1 MIHTDRHLH
10 RRTVLGSIAGST
22 VLPLAGCTGAPDGQ
36 GESDGA
42 IRDVTVS
49 EMQLVV
55 TLREDASVD
64 GLTVIQPD
72 GSEFATRSVAA
83 GVTRETIDL
92 GMPYSPGEYE
102 VHAIA
107 DEETVDEASL
117 DIRPDVRITDLKLG
131 RNHPDEMYEGASDQA
146 IRSEAIVTVENHGT
160 GPDAVTQ
167 LRFEGDVPQ
176 PTPNDFEES
185 GIYDTESGLH
195 EHREKALITVD
206 EEENIFSFTQ
216 PFGSSGSNI
225 SCGPETVEG
234 RFSVKILTELSKD
247 SHRKSYNVEY
257 TGEGFPSCNVR
268 ISEVE
273 P

>member
-1 MIHTDRHLH
+1 MIHTNQHLH

-22 VLPLAGCTGAPDGQ
+22 VLPLAGCTGPPDGQ
-36 GESDGA
+36 GNPGGA

-64 GLTVIQPD
+64 GLTVIRPD

-83 GVTRETIDL
+83 GVTRETFDL

-102 VHAIA
+102 VHAVA
-107 DEETVDEASL
+107 DDETVDETSL

-131 RNHPDEMYEGASDQA
+131 RNHPNEMYKGASDQA

-176 PTPNDFEES
+176 PTPDDFDES
-185 GIYDTESGLH
+185 GIYDTESDFGGHLERAFVEPGSGLV
-195 EHREKALITVD
+195 L
-206 EEENIFSFTQ
+206 FSNSR
-216 PFGSSGSNI
+216 PFSSTGDNV
-225 SCGPETVEG
+225 SCGKVQGQFTVGIKTQIE
-234 RFSVKILTELSKD
+234 RKD
-247 SHRKSYNVEY
+247 TTTSFGISYQGNDQ
-257 TGEGFPSCNVR
+257 TNCDIS
-268 ISEVE
+268 ISES
-273 P
+273 